1 MFILNRFVI
10 TYTFLI
16 PPRQDKQE
24 IKDHH
29 QQLPSQQRIKRPYKK
44 RRTATE
50 SETGS
55 DAATA
60 AVTPVPPSKSSTGS
74 SSSAK
79 RARKGATASATAE
92 MPKKPH
98 NAYFYFCQE
107 FRSSVVSSLHRVNH
121 DSPPDKREV
130 ASVLTAKW
138 NALNFDQQQVGSNST
153 YFHSTAKNC
162 KTFVCSNVGCY
173 HRRYII
179 GFRMKR
185 NVNMSRQCVGGKSS
199 ILRLRTTDAFIIECD
214 YKCITYQLPTN

>member
-1 MFILNRFVI
+1 MDRLDAHGDNFRDVPVLVPNE
-10 TYTFLI
+10 TSK
-16 PPRQDKQE
+16 DKQE

-60 AVTPVPPSKSSTGS
+60 AVTPVQPSKSSSSS

-79 RARKGATASATAE
+79 RARKEATASATAE

-138 NALNFDQQQVGSNST
+138 NALNFDQQQVYYRIQDEKKREYES
-153 YFHSTAKNC
+153 AM
-162 KTFVCSNVGCY
+162 
-173 HRRYII
+173 RRWQELHPEA
-179 GFRMKR
+179 
-185 NVNMSRQCVGGKSS
+185 S
-199 ILRLRTTDAFIIECD
+199 D
-214 YKCITYQLPTN
+214 Y